1 MNKSPDLAI
10 TICSHRTIS
19 APTTHSLDLLRLN
32 PTVDYVLH
40 IVTGDALISRSR
52 SQACTKFLES
62 TEIPYLLFID
72 DDIMF
77 TPDDVK
83 KIYDSLLN
91 GYDCI
96 GGIYPVRGASQLA
109 SYGWGG
115 KLDIDGK
122 ITEVEYL
129 ATGFMGISRR
139 ILEKVKTDLNLPL
152 LNKDDWS
159 RCYPFF
165 ETGRMMDREHGVP
178 IYISE
183 DWEFCDKLRQIECKV
198 YADTSV
204 QVGHLRE
211 QMFTPEDVLKTQTQA
226 KIDEEVYGSLRKQ
239 QELILSIDT
248 DMSEFLKQPLAEVQ
262 RDMAQAQNKV
272 ADLWHS
278 HTGNVESFYKDNQA
292 YLYDLAVS
300 NRYLPYFQNRIGGL
314 VNIRGIKS
322 LDIGCGIGTVA
333 FMMAGQGNE
342 SVGWD
347 INQKCISFCEFKKS
361 KYKLGGEFTTTQ
373 PDFSQFDLISA
384 IDMLEHIEDL
394 EAFLFDLGHKM
405 KPGAKLYHSDYF
417 PQHDGV
423 WPMHF
428 EEHAKSLSKW
438 LKKGGFTE
446 WDSLWSIKN

>member
-1 MNKSPDLAI
+1 
-10 TICSHRTIS
+10 
-19 APTTHSLDLLRLN
+19 
-32 PTVDYVLH
+32 
-40 IVTGDALISRSR
+40 
-52 SQACTKFLES
+52 
-62 TEIPYLLFID
+62 
-72 DDIMF
+72 MF

-262 RDMAQAQNKV
+262 R
-272 ADLWHS
+272 
-278 HTGNVESFYKDNQA
+278 
-292 YLYDLAVS
+292 
-300 NRYLPYFQNRIGGL
+300 
-314 VNIRGIKS
+314 
-322 LDIGCGIGTVA
+322 
-333 FMMAGQGNE
+333 
-342 SVGWD
+342 
-347 INQKCISFCEFKKS
+347 
-361 KYKLGGEFTTTQ
+361 
-373 PDFSQFDLISA
+373 
-384 IDMLEHIEDL
+384 
-394 EAFLFDLGHKM
+394 
-405 KPGAKLYHSDYF
+405 
-417 PQHDGV
+417 
-423 WPMHF
+423 
-428 EEHAKSLSKW
+428 
-438 LKKGGFTE
+438 
-446 WDSLWSIKN
+446 